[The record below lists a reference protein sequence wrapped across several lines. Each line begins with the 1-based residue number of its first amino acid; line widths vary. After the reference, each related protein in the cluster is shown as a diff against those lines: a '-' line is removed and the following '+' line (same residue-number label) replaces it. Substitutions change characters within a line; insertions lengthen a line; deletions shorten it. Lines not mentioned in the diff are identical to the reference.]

1 MGWRREKGSMRERR
15 EGGGRREKGSTRED
29 GKVRVGWEDRMGRRI
44 GWEVGGEDRREEA
57 RGEYEREDG
66 KVGWEERMG
75 GEDVKEYSQQLLST
89 DQILYNNTS
98 MH

>member
-1 MGWRREKGSMRERR
+1 M
-15 EGGGRREKGSTRED
+15 
-29 GKVRVGWEDRMGRRI
+29 
-44 GWEVGGEDRREEA
+44 A